1 MTTQRLINLF
11 ISIFVLISLSGL
23 QASSALE
30 AHEHGHSIF
39 NLIVENNSLYIE
51 FESPAINLIGFE
63 HNPETENQQAIIE
76 QVREA
81 LLDFPALFKTSAQ
94 AGCNVL
100 EKSAEW
106 NLHAEESN
114 HAEFHASYQLE
125 CDTSKLSSI
134 ELTIFDDF
142 PGIEEIEAQI
152 LLPNKQLAFE
162 LNSQNRLI
170 QLH

>member
-1 MTTQRLINLF
+1 
-11 ISIFVLISLSGL
+11 
-23 QASSALE
+23 
-30 AHEHGHSIF
+30 
-39 NLIVENNSLYIE
+39 
-51 FESPAINLIGFE
+51 
-63 HNPETENQQAIIE
+63 
-76 QVREA
+76 
-81 LLDFPALFKTSAQ
+81 
-94 AGCNVL
+94 
-100 EKSAEW
+100 
-106 NLHAEESN
+106 
-114 HAEFHASYQLE
+114 SYQLE